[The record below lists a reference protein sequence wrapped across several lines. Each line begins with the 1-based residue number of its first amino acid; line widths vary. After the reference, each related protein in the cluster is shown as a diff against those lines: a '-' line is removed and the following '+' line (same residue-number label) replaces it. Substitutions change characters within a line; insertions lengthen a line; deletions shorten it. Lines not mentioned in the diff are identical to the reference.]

1 MKLKLFRV
9 ICWFIL
15 FANSYCQTTIDDT
28 LTKHIDVTGDNVKD
42 KIVLNLK
49 AKSFNDPFVW
59 TLTIFSK
66 GEKILSYVS
75 DDSWMDSFFSD
86 KGFVDDNCQNYEE
99 CKRQY
104 YYKDFLNS
112 LVRISTLESNPY
124 WAVKTNKGSVYEVL
138 GGILRDKFLCKE
150 EKIEQIVKNIVKEI
164 KEGKKPLIYIPGSP
178 VQSKCPRVFIKELG
192 KFVQV
197 YQW

>member
-15 FANSYCQTTIDDT
+15 FANSYCQTIIDDT

-59 TLTIFSK
+59 ILTIFSK
-66 GEKILSYVS
+66 GEKILSHVS
-75 DDSWMDSFFSD
+75 DDLWMDSFFSD

-99 CKRQY
+99 CKKQY
-104 YYKDFLNS
+104 YYNS
-112 LVRISTLESNPY
+112 ILENLIS
-124 WAVKTNKGSVYEVL
+124 
-138 GGILRDKFLCKE
+138 GIDVGRNYNLISSTIKE
-150 EKIEQIVKNIVKEI
+150 ELEKKTKLSDKKVNRLTEKIISRIKSKKLILVSIHESPVQAHLPIAYVKEI
-164 KEGKKPLIYIPGSP
+164 N
-178 VQSKCPRVFIKELG
+178 
-192 KFVQV
+192 KFVIV
-197 YQW
+197 YKW